1 MRTDVGGR
9 MPYMTRTVTLPGGT
23 ALPLI
28 GFGTWQLR
36 PKTAYES
43 VRAALDIGYRH
54 IDTATL
60 YQNEAD
66 VGRAVKDD
74 GVDREQVFI
83 TTKLRP
89 QDARRARRALESS
102 LRLLGTDYVDLW
114 LIHWPTGREEFVSTW
129 RELLSAREAGLV
141 RNVGVSNYSPAQI
154 DHLTEAT
161 GQQPAVNQISW
172 SPAQHDP
179 VLLDEHRRRGVVV
192 EGYSGLKNTDL
203 HDPVLTEIAQRHGAT
218 PAQVVLR
225 WHLEHDIVILPRS
238 SRREHIA
245 ANFDLEGFGLT
256 KEDVTAIDAMART
269 A

>member
-1 MRTDVGGR
+1 
-9 MPYMTRTVTLPGGT
+9 MTRTVNLPGGT

-36 PKTAYES
+36 AKSAYES
-43 VRAALDIGYRH
+43 VRTALEIGYRH
-54 IDTATL
+54 VDTATL

-66 VGRAVKDD
+66 VGRAVKDS
-74 GVDREQVFI
+74 GVDREQVFV

-89 QDARRARRALESS
+89 QDARHARRALESS
-102 LRLLGTDYVDLW
+102 LRLLDTGYVDLW
-114 LIHWPTGREEFVSTW
+114 LIHWPTGRDELVSTW
-129 RELLSAREAGLV
+129 QELLSARDAGLV
-141 RNVGVSNYSPAQI
+141 RNAGVSNYSPALI
-154 DHLTEAT
+154 DLVTEAT
-161 GQQPAVNQISW
+161 GERPAVNQIPW

-179 VLLDEHRRRGVVV
+179 ALLEEHRRRGVVV

-203 HDPVLTEIAQRHGAT
+203 RSPVLTEIAQRHGVT

-238 SRREHIA
+238 SRRERIA

-256 KEDVTAIDAMART
+256 KEDVTAIDALTRT
-269 A
+269 G

>member
-1 MRTDVGGR
+1 
-9 MPYMTRTVTLPGGT
+9 MTRTVNLPGGT

-43 VRAALDIGYRH
+43 VRAALEIGYRH
-54 IDTATL
+54 VDTATL
-60 YQNEAD
+60 YKNESG
-66 VGRAVKDD
+66 VGRAVKDS

-89 QDARRARRALESS
+89 QDGRHARRALESS
-102 LRLLGTDYVDLW
+102 LRLLGTGYVDLW
-114 LIHWPTGREEFVSTW
+114 LIHWPTGRDALVSTW
-129 RELLSAREAGLV
+129 EELLSAKDAGLA

-154 DHLTEAT
+154 DLLTEST
-161 GQQPAVNQISW
+161 GQRPAVNQIPW

-179 VLLDEHRRRGVVV
+179 ALLDEHRRRGVVV

-203 HDPVLTEIAQRHGAT
+203 NDPVLTEIARRLDVT

-238 SRREHIA
+238 ARRERIA
-245 ANFDLEGFGLT
+245 ANFDLEGFDLT
-256 KEDVTAIDAMART
+256 TEDVAAIDALTRT
-269 A
+269 G